1 MATPVLPVLQDVK
14 RTELLSDPALRELY
28 FGSPDTPG
36 LIAQA
41 TEAAQKSFL
50 DQPAILQRTA
60 ELSPLEQ
67 RARELAQLGI
77 GSYQPFLR
85 TAGQAYGRGLG
96 ALQSSLGF
104 GGPSARQL
112 LGLSLQQYDPRMAG
126 AFYNPFEEQVV
137 QQTIQDVLKAGAQQ
151 DIAQRA
157 RDIKTGGESAFGS
170 RARLMA
176 GERQAAI
183 GRGLGE
189 VLGRIRSGGFQTA
202 QQRALQELQNI
213 RSGARSAAQIE
224 SGFGG
229 QLAGAQR
236 LFGGDI
242 SNLGTLQQRLAGE
255 DISRLGQLGSAERA
269 LEEQRLAREFAQQQ
283 AQRQAPIQAASFV
296 RGFAPQYVSGKT
308 DIVKTYG
315 MPRDPVG
322 EGLGAALGAYR
333 GLREDP
339 QPTTPNYDTLLSE
352 INQLQNQNQA
362 GFTQAAYTP
371 VMQQAPIPAPAPAPA
386 PQFLTASLTSRN
398 VGTPTIA
405 SPAPTPAPIPT
416 PAPAP
421 VFTPPPTPAPAP
433 APFFAAAPAIVPS
446 PSVGIGGLP
455 NIPNIPSLPKLPGI
469 SGLQNLP
476 IGGFGGQLNLP
487 SPGGFSPT
495 PNLRGFQRV

>member
-126 AFYNPFEEQVV
+126 AFYDPFEEQVV
-137 QQTIQDVLKAGAQQ
+137 QQTIQDVLKAGAQK

-157 RDIKTGGESAFGS
+157 ADIRSGGESAFGS

-189 VLGRIRSGGFQTA
+189 ALARIRSGGFQTA
-202 QQRALQELQNI
+202 QDRALQELRDI
-213 RSGARSAAQIE
+213 RSGARSAAQLE
-224 SGFGG
+224 SGFGS

-242 SNLGTLQQRLAGE
+242 SNLATLQQRLAGE
-255 DISRLGQLGSAERA
+255 DITRLGQLGSTERA

-283 AQRQAPIQAASFV
+283 AQRQAPVQAASFI
-296 RGFAPQYVSGKT
+296 RGFAPQYVAGKT
-308 DIVKTYG
+308 QVSKDYG
-315 MPRDPVG
+315 MPEDPRK
-322 EGLGAALGAYR
+322 EALSAALGTYAS
-333 GLREDP
+333 LVP
-339 QPTTPNYDTLLSE
+339 QPETQASSLNLNVDTQQASPGF
-352 INQLQNQNQA
+352 QN
-362 GFTQAAYTP
+362 AAYTP
-371 VMQQAPIPAPAPAPA
+371 VIQQAPIPAPIPAPAPAPA
-386 PQFLTASLTSRN
+386 PQFFTASLTSRN

-405 SPAPTPAPIPT
+405 SPAP
-416 PAPAP
+416 APAP
-421 VFTPPPTPAPAP
+421 VFTPPPAPAPGP

-455 NIPNIPSLPKLPGI
+455 NIPNIPSLPNLPGI
-469 SGLQNLP
+469 SGLQSLP

-487 SPGGFSPT
+487 RPGGFSPA